1 MNENVYD
8 TIIIGSGPAGL
19 TAAIYNVRADLKTI
33 VLAGEQPGGQL
44 TITTAV
50 DNWPGF
56 PLGIGG
62 TKLMMDMQ
70 KQVTNLG
77 VEIKNATVS
86 RISNFKLQS
95 ANFKIELIDKSELL
109 AKAVILA
116 TGAKAKW
123 IGLPNE
129 KEMIGKGV
137 SGCATCDGFFF
148 RDKVVTVVGGGDTA
162 CEDAV
167 FLAKFAS
174 KVYVVHR
181 REEFRAAAIEQKKVF
196 GNPKIEVLWNSE
208 IKELNPPDPA
218 VAGSPS
224 LDKEGGDK
232 LRAVKIFNNKT
243 NEEKIMPTDGL
254 FVAIGHTPATEFVAD
269 LVNRDPEGFV
279 VIGENKD
286 HPMMTSMAGIF
297 AAGDATTINRDF
309 RQAIAAAGDGCKAG
323 LDAESWLG
331 SQSL

>member
-1 MNENVYD
+1 MEENKIYD

-19 TAAIYNVRADLKTI
+19 TAAIYNVRADIKTI

-56 PLGIGG
+56 PIGIGG

-77 VEIKNATVS
+77 VEIRQGIVQGIKPTPNPSLDKEERFEVT
-86 RISNFKLQS
+86 LQS
-95 ANFKIELIDKSELL
+95 GLT
-109 AKAVILA
+109 AKAIILA

-148 RDKVVTVVGGGDTA
+148 RDKIVTVVGGGDTA

-174 KVYVVHR
+174 KVYMVHR
-181 REEFRAAAIEQKKVF
+181 REEFRAAAVEQKKVF
-196 GNPKIEVLWNSE
+196 ANPKIEVLWNSE
-208 IKELNPPDPA
+208 VKEIKSGE
-218 VAGSPS
+218 
-224 LDKEGGDK
+224 K
-232 LRAVKIFNNKT
+232 LEEIALFNNKT
-243 NEEKIMPTDGL
+243 NETKNHKTDGL

-269 LVNRDPEGFV
+269 LVNRDADGFI
-279 VIGENKD
+279 VIGKNKD
-286 HPMMTSMAGIF
+286 HPMMTSMEGIF

-331 SQSL
+331 EEK